1 MPFALL
7 DRWRAPAPDPAQAGW
22 LGAHIYAHRGVHGGV
37 LGAGVE
43 ENSTGAFALAIE
55 RGWGIECDLRL
66 SRDERA
72 IVFHD
77 ATLERLTGQ
86 SGRLDELGV
95 ADITR
100 LTLTISGEPVPTLRD
115 LLDQVA
121 GRVPLLLEIKSDKG
135 QSLRAIRALC
145 RTVRRE
151 LEGYRGH
158 VAIMSFDPR
167 VGGWF
172 ARKAPDV
179 LRGLVVT
186 EQGSRTFSGTI
197 RRHIALWDAQAQF
210 LAYDVRD
217 LPSAFAESQRR
228 RGLPVLTWTVNTP
241 SLRERATQHADAP
254 IAEGG
259 GLPAANA

>member
-7 DRWRAPAPDPAQAGW
+7 DRRLAPAPDPARAGW
-22 LGAHIYAHRGVHGGV
+22 LGTHTYAHRGLHGG
-37 LGAGVE
+37 GVE
-43 ENSTGAFALAIE
+43 ENSSGAFALAIA
-55 RGWGIECDLRL
+55 RGLGIECDVRL
-66 SRDERA
+66 SKDERA

-77 ATLERLTGQ
+77 ATLERLTGRE
-86 SGRLDELGV
+86 GRLDALGV
-95 ADITR
+95 AEITR
-100 LTLTISGEPVPTLRD
+100 LALTTGGERVPTLRD
-115 LLDQVA
+115 VLDQVA

-135 QSLRAIRALC
+135 QSFRAIRALC

-151 LEGYRGH
+151 LDGYHGP

-186 EQGSRTFSGTI
+186 EQGRRTFSGTI
-197 RRHIALWDAQAQF
+197 RRHLALWEARAQF

-217 LPSAFAESQRR
+217 LPSDFAGQQRR
-228 RGLPVLTWTVNTP
+228 RGLPLLTWTVNTP
-241 SLRERATQHADAP
+241 ALRQRAAEYADAP
-254 IAEGG
+254 IAEAG
-259 GLPAANA
+259 GLVAHNG